1 MRILC
6 LGCGAMGKVAI
17 RDLAQHSD
25 FEEIIVADRDVEK
38 TEEYVRELGDRRLKV
53 EFADVT
59 DRTGLVGLMG
69 RVDLAISTVGP
80 FYKYGLA
87 VVEAALEAGI
97 SLVDICDDY
106 DVTPKILELHD
117 RAKAKGVTVITG
129 LGASPGATNLLAKL
143 GAQRLDEPEE
153 VHIGLVQSAADP
165 EGGPAVIYHVF
176 HSMFGQVPTYCDG
189 RYVEV
194 GAFIDGAESVAF
206 PKPLGE
212 FELYHIGHPE
222 PLTLPRYF
230 PSLKHVDC
238 KLSLNPPLLRE
249 MIVGLGEMG
258 LISSEAIE
266 VRGVE
271 LSPLDFLVA
280 YLGHLSEEPLLKGI
294 PYEGAVRVE
303 VRGKKDGR
311 PVRAVYT
318 AQARMNE
325 GTGVPLSIGAQLLA
339 AGKVETQGGVFAPE
353 GCLDPRLFIEE
364 MVKRGF
370 NGLETIESQDVR
382 EFKDLVQL
390 SS

>member
-1 MRILC
+1 MKILA

-17 RDLAQHSD
+17 RDLVEHGN
-25 FEEIIVADRDVEK
+25 FGEIIVADYDAK
-38 TEEYVRELGDRRLKV
+38 KAEEYVRRLGDRRLKA
-53 EFADVT
+53 EFVDVT
-59 DRTGLVGLMG
+59 DRAGLVKLMK
-69 RVDLAISTVGP
+69 RADLAVSTVGP

-87 VVEAALEAGI
+87 VVEAAIEAGI

-106 DVTPKILELHD
+106 DVTPKVLELHGK
-117 RAKAKGVTVITG
+117 AKAKGITIITG

-189 RYVEV
+189 RYTEV
-194 GAFIDGAESVAF
+194 AAFVDGAEKVAF
-206 PKPLGE
+206 PELGE

-238 KLSLNPPLLRE
+238 KLALNPPLLRD
-249 MIVGLGEMG
+249 MVVGLGEMG
-258 LISSEAIE
+258 LISSEALE
-266 VRGVE
+266 VKGVE
-271 LSPLDFLVA
+271 LSPVDFFVA
-280 YLGHLSEEPLLKGI
+280 YLGHLSEEPLLKGV

-303 VRGKKDGR
+303 VRGKKDGK
-311 PVRAVYT
+311 PARAIYT

-325 GTGVPLSIGAQLLA
+325 GTGVPLSAGAQMLA
-339 AGKVETQGGVFAPE
+339 AGLIKERGVFAPE
-353 GCLDPRLFIEE
+353 GCIDPLLFIKE

-370 NGLETIESQDVR
+370 TGLETIETQSVK
-382 EFKDLVQL
+382 EFKDLAKEG
-390 SS
+390 